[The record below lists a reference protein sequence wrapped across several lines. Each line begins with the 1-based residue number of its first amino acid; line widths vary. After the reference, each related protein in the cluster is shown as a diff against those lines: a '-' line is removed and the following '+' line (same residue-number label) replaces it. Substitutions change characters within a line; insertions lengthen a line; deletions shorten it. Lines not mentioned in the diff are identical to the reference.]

1 VQGAL
6 RAAYKNSQ
14 AGADMATPKSAAEGA
29 TFSAAVLPLVHHCNA
44 ASAAVVSDN
53 LKFGLF
59 PTGGDAVTARY
70 SDFAAVKAAFED
82 VYACLGITCA
92 HVGSLIGA
100 SGAMAQEC
108 SPPVKVVPDSP
119 YSVTARV
126 TAAGSVADYGPVVLA
141 LLECSMAVVAK
152 VSCDAVTATVT
163 AGSVIIEFTIVTED
177 AAATAALVTT
187 ALATPELASSALGV
201 EVETVPTVAQTS
213 FSPPSPPPLAPA
225 GDDSGLPVGT
235 SIGIAVGAIVGVC
248 LLVAIGVAALRKKK
262 ATKNVVVRELSFPEP
277 APYAEENGNGATKP
291 PPSSADAV
299 PSGGAAVPVVR
310 SISTEKI

>member
-1 VQGAL
+1 
-6 RAAYKNSQ
+6 
-14 AGADMATPKSAAEGA
+14 M
-29 TFSAAVLPLVHHCNA
+29 
-44 ASAAVVSDN
+44 
-53 LKFGLF
+53 
-59 PTGGDAVTARY
+59 
-70 SDFAAVKAAFED
+70 
-82 VYACLGITCA
+82 
-92 HVGSLIGA
+92 
-100 SGAMAQEC
+100 
-108 SPPVKVVPDSP
+108 
-119 YSVTARV
+119 
-126 TAAGSVADYGPVVLA
+126 
-141 LLECSMAVVAK
+141 
-152 VSCDAVTATVT
+152 SCDAVTATVT

-225 GDDSGLPVGT
+225 GDDSGLPVGTASHPNPNPYPHHYPSPKPNPNPHPNPNPTLNQVGT

>member
-1 VQGAL
+1 
-6 RAAYKNSQ
+6 
-14 AGADMATPKSAAEGA
+14 M
-29 TFSAAVLPLVHHCNA
+29 
-44 ASAAVVSDN
+44 
-53 LKFGLF
+53 
-59 PTGGDAVTARY
+59 
-70 SDFAAVKAAFED
+70 
-82 VYACLGITCA
+82 
-92 HVGSLIGA
+92 
-100 SGAMAQEC
+100 
-108 SPPVKVVPDSP
+108 
-119 YSVTARV
+119 
-126 TAAGSVADYGPVVLA
+126 
-141 LLECSMAVVAK
+141 
-152 VSCDAVTATVT
+152 SCDAVTVTVT
-163 AGSVIIEFTIVTED
+163 AGSVILDFTIVTED

-187 ALATPELASSALGV
+187 ALATPELASTALGV
-201 EVETVPTVAQTS
+201 PVETTPAVAQTS

-235 SIGIAVGAIVGVC
+235 ASHPNPNPNPHPNPNPTPNQVGTSIGIAVGAIFGVC

>member
-1 VQGAL
+1 
-6 RAAYKNSQ
+6 
-14 AGADMATPKSAAEGA
+14 
-29 TFSAAVLPLVHHCNA
+29 
-44 ASAAVVSDN
+44 
-53 LKFGLF
+53 
-59 PTGGDAVTARY
+59 
-70 SDFAAVKAAFED
+70 
-82 VYACLGITCA
+82 
-92 HVGSLIGA
+92 
-100 SGAMAQEC
+100 
-108 SPPVKVVPDSP
+108 
-119 YSVTARV
+119 
-126 TAAGSVADYGPVVLA
+126 
-141 LLECSMAVVAK
+141 
-152 VSCDAVTATVT
+152 VSCDAVTVTVT
-163 AGSVIIEFTIVTED
+163 AGSVILDFTIVTED

-187 ALATPELASSALGV
+187 ALATPELATTALGV
-201 EVETVPTVAQTS
+201 PVETVPTVAQTS

-235 SIGIAVGAIVGVC
+235 ASDPNPNPNPHPYPNPNPNPNPHPNPNPTPNQVGTSIGIAVGAIFGVC